1 MYTRRFLTG
10 AALLGALTVGA
21 CTDLSVTNQ
30 NQPETE
36 RVLAAPGDV
45 ENLISSAYRNWWDAS
60 RTYDGM
66 NLVLSVVAFQH
77 SAMAANAGMEER
89 GRIPRIA
96 INNSPADAFAAFYE
110 PPWFRNYAAISAV
123 NQGLQ
128 RIDGGLVIGTPAQ
141 TTRAKAFGKFV
152 QGIAHAHIALLFDR
166 GVIYTEDID
175 VATTQLEMKPYGEV
189 MNAALQMLTDAATI
203 ASSATF
209 TVPGGWMTQ
218 EMSSQQFVR
227 VINSYKARF
236 RAEVARTPA
245 ERQAV
250 NWNQV
255 IADANAGITSTF
267 NVINDGDIW
276 VDEFN
281 IYGNF
286 PGAWSQLT
294 YWVHGMADVSGG
306 YQQWMQTPTSSKQPF
321 LLQTPDL
328 RFPQGSTATA
338 QAASP
343 GKYMMYEG
351 ARGHIRADRGTWR
364 WSFYRDNRFDNYL
377 FGGYVGPLP
386 EITVAEMD
394 LLRAEG
400 FIRTNRAADAV
411 PLINRSRVEV
421 GGLPA
426 VTAAGVPQAANC
438 VPKLPNGQ
446 CGSLLEALKWEKR
459 LETYHTRMGAW
470 FFDSRGWGDLMQ
482 GTFLHLPVPAK
493 ELQTLQLP
501 IYTTGGAAG
510 DAAPVGTYGY

>member
-1 MYTRRFLTG
+1 MRTRRFLTG
-10 AALLGALTVGA
+10 AAVLGALLLGA
-21 CTDLSVTNQ
+21 CTDLSVGNI

-45 ENLISSAYRNWWDAS
+45 ENLISSAYRNWWDTS
-60 RTYDGM
+60 RNYDG
-66 NLVLSVVAFQH
+66 LALILSVIAFEH

-96 INNSPADAFAAFYE
+96 VNNSPADAFVHAYE

-128 RIDGGLVIGTPAQ
+128 RIDAGLVIGNAAQ
-141 TTRAKAFGKFV
+141 TTRARAFAKFV
-152 QGIAHAHIALLFDR
+152 QGLAHAHVALLFDR

-175 VATTQLEMKPYGEV
+175 VSTTQLEMKPYGEV
-189 MNAALQMLTDAATI
+189 MVAALQMLTEAATI
-203 ASSATF
+203 AGSASF
-209 TVPGGWMTQ
+209 TVPTSWMTQ

-255 IADANAGITSTF
+255 IAEVDAGITSTL
-267 NVINDGDIW
+267 NVNNDGDIW
-276 VDEFN
+276 LDELN

-286 PGAWSQLT
+286 PGAWSQIT
-294 YWVHGMADVSGG
+294 YWVHGMADVSGA
-306 YQQWMQTPTSSKQPF
+306 YQQWIATPTGSKQPF
-321 LLQTPDL
+321 LLVTPDQ
-328 RFPQGSTATA
+328 RFPQGTTAAA
-338 QAASP
+338 QADND
-343 GKYMMYEG
+343 GRYIMYEG
-351 ARGHIRADRGTWR
+351 SIGHVRADRGTWR
-364 WSFYRDNRFDNYL
+364 WSLYRDARFDDYL

-386 EITVAEMD
+386 EITIAEMD
-394 LLRAEG
+394 LLKAEALV
-400 FIRTNRAADAV
+400 RTNRAADAL
-411 PLINRSRVEV
+411 PLINRTRTTN

-426 VTAAGVPQAANC
+426 VTAAGVPQGDNC

-459 LETYHTRMGAW
+459 LETYHSRMGAW
-470 FFDSRGWGDLMQ
+470 FFDSRGWGDLME
-482 GTFLHLPVPAK
+482 GTFLHMPVPAK

-510 DAAPVGTYGY
+510 EAAPRGTYGY

>member
-1 MYTRRFLTG
+1 MFIRRFLTG
-10 AALLGALTVGA
+10 AALLGAMTVGA
-21 CTDLSVTNQ
+21 CTDLSVGNI

-45 ENLISSAYRNWWDAS
+45 ENLISSAYRNWWDTS
-60 RTYDGM
+60 RNYDGVALIM
-66 NLVLSVVAFQH
+66 SVASFEH

-89 GRIPRIA
+89 GRIPRVA
-96 INNSPADAFAAFYE
+96 INNSPADAFAHAYE
-110 PPWFRNYAAISAV
+110 PPWFRNYSAISAV

-128 RIDGGLVIGTPAQ
+128 RIDAGLEIGNATQ
-141 TTRAKAFGKFV
+141 TTRARAFAKFV
-152 QGIAHAHIALLFDR
+152 QGLAHAHVALVFDQ
-166 GVIYTEDID
+166 GVIFTEDID
-175 VATTQLEMKPYGEV
+175 VATTQLQMQPYGDV
-189 MNAALQMLTDAATI
+189 MAAALQMLTEAANI
-203 ASSATF
+203 AGSATF
-209 TVPGGWMTQ
+209 TIPQGWMTQ

-236 RAEVARTPA
+236 RAEVARSPA

-255 IADANAGITSTF
+255 IAEVDAGITSNF
-267 NVINDGDIW
+267 NVNNDGDIW

-281 IYGNF
+281 IYANF

-294 YWVHGMADVSGG
+294 YWIHGMADVSGA
-306 YQQWMQTPTSSKQPF
+306 YQQWIATPTAQKQPF
-321 LLQTPDL
+321 LLVTPDQ
-328 RFPQGSTATA
+328 RFPQGTTAA
-338 QAASP
+338 EQFAND
-343 GKYMMYEG
+343 GRYIWYEG
-351 ARGHIRADRGTWR
+351 SVGHVRAERGTWR
-364 WSFYRDNRFDNYL
+364 WSFYRDYRFDDFL

-386 EITVAEMD
+386 EITTAEMD
-394 LLRAEG
+394 LLKAEAYL
-400 FIRTNRAADAV
+400 RTNRAADAV
-411 PLINRSRVEV
+411 ALINRTRVAV

-459 LETYHTRMGAW
+459 LETYHSRMGAW
-470 FFDSRGWGDLMQ
+470 FFDSRGWGDLME

-501 IYTTGGAAG
+501 VYTTGCPAG
-510 DAAPVGTYGY
+510 NAAPVGTYGY